1 MDVHLGAFDILKAH
15 THAAAIPA
23 SALVKRHFFFIFR
36 FAEEESFGDLFLT
49 MVFHRWSETS

>member
-49 MVFHRWSETS
+49 MVFHR